1 RALFLEPGNAQ
12 AIAWYGASLTAESLY
27 DHPPLKRMG
36 FIADGLAQLDRAV
49 RLAPDDPIAR
59 LVRLNVCLGLPPF
72 ARRQGSVR
80 EDAIHLLELA
90 RMNPGEVDPILPLV
104 YQRTGDAFAKLGEPE
119 RARQQWQAAL
129 AEVPEGS
136 PVFEEIAAQIV
147 ALGPGR

>member
-1 RALFLEPGNAQ
+1 DVAALTELGAVLHDLGVHDRSELTRARSMLQRALFLEPGNAQ

-36 FIADGLAQLDRAV
+36 FIADGLSQLDRAV

-90 RMNPGEVDPILPLV
+90 RMHPGEV
-104 YQRTGDAFAKLGEPE
+104 
-119 RARQQWQAAL
+119 
-129 AEVPEGS
+129 
-136 PVFEEIAAQIV
+136 
-147 ALGPGR
+147 